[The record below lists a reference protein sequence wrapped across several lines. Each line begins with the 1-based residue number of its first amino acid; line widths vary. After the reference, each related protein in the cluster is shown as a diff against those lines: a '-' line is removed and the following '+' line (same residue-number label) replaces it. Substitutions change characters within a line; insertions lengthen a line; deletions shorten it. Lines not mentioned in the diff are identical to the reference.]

1 MRSVAVLL
9 LSAAAFAL
17 PASALGAPAIAA
29 PIPFASTAQGTSTG
43 PGTDLPPA
51 PPLNVASGRAAL
63 SAYANYLQAL
73 IRATPDAQQS
83 TAAYVTLIESGCKSD
98 LQPLTDP
105 SYQVNANVQS
115 TLNQVGQEIG
125 DDLSITFDTG
135 TLTPFTK
142 LSTALTRLHWTKVS
156 DGGMIVKRF
165 LAAQGTAL
173 TIVPSNLCQD
183 VQLVAASPQKLPL
196 AAKAFLKEYN
206 KASNVADASLTSFL
220 ALLHA
225 YETPNEHQLVTRIA
239 NLAAQVN
246 RLQQATIL
254 ANATALTSQLK
265 ST

>member
-1 MRSVAVLL
+1 MRSVVVLF
-9 LSAAAFAL
+9 LSAAALAL
-17 PASALGAPAIAA
+17 PASALGAPVIAA
-29 PIPFASTAQGTSTG
+29 PIPVASTAQGTSTG
-43 PGTDLPPA
+43 AETTPA

-63 SAYANYLQAL
+63 NAYANYLQAFVKT
-73 IRATPDAQQS
+73 AADAQQN
-83 TAAYVTLIESGCKSD
+83 TEAYVTTIESGCKSD

-105 SYQVNANVQS
+105 SYQVNANVQT
-115 TLNQVGQEIG
+115 TLNQLGQEIG

-142 LSTALTRLHWTKVS
+142 LSTALTRLHWTKIS
-156 DGGMIVKRF
+156 EGGLIVRHF
-165 LAAQGTAL
+165 LATQGAAL
-173 TIVPSNLCQD
+173 TIAPSNLCQD
-183 VQLVAASPQKLPL
+183 VQLIEATPQKLPF

-239 NLAAQVN
+239 NLASQVN
-246 RLQQATIL
+246 KLQQAAIM
-254 ANATALTSQLK
+254 ANATALTAELK